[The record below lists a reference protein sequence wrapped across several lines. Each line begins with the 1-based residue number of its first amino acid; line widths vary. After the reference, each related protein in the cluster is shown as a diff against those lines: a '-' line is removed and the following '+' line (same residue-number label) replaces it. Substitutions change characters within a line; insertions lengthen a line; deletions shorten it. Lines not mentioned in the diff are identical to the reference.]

1 MVWTMGELLCEIMRP
16 EPDMPL
22 YEADK
27 FLGPYPSGAP
37 AIFINTVAKLGH
49 SAGIIGGVG
58 SDDFGKCILSRL
70 NESGVDCSL
79 VTEYETGST
88 GVAFVSYFSD
98 GDRRFL
104 FHFPNTPATWPVA
117 PEANKLGE
125 NVSYFHIMG
134 CSLMADSVFGDEI
147 IKLMKALASKGT
159 KISFDPNIRPELMK
173 DGYDK
178 VNEVMKYCNVLLP
191 GRAELLMLSG
201 KSTLEEAVEFCF
213 ENPRLEVIVV
223 KDGSRGCIVYSR
235 GETFSLGV
243 HSIDVKD
250 PTGAGDSFDAAFIC
264 GLIEGKSLNDS
275 ARMATAAAA
284 LNTSAF
290 GPMEGDISRQN
301 IEKIIKENELC
312 YK

>member
-1 MVWTMGELLCEIMRP
+1 MIWTMGELLCEIMRP
-16 EPDMPL
+16 DPDIPL
-22 YEADK
+22 YKADR
-27 FLGPYPSGAP
+27 FIGPYPSGAP

-58 SDDFGKCILSRL
+58 LDDFGKCILSRL

-79 VTEYETGST
+79 VTEYEGAST

-98 GDRRFL
+98 GERQFI

-117 PEANKLGE
+117 PEPNCLGE

-134 CSLMADSVFGDEI
+134 CSLMADLTFGSEI
-147 IKLMKALASKGT
+147 IKLMNGLVSRGT
-159 KISFDPNIRPELMK
+159 KISFDPNIRPELIK
-173 DGYDK
+173 HGYDK

-191 GRAELLMLSG
+191 GRAELLMLTE
-201 KSTLEEAVEFCF
+201 KNTVEEAVELCF
-213 ENPRLEVIVV
+213 KNPCLEVIAM
-223 KDGSRGCIVYSR
+223 KDGSQGCRVYTR
-235 GETFSLGV
+235 NEAFSMGV
-243 HSIDVKD
+243 YPINAKD

-264 GLIEGKSLNDS
+264 GLMEGKSLLDT
-275 ARMATAAAA
+275 AKMATAAAA

-290 GPMEGDISRQN
+290 GPMEGDISRQS
-301 IEKIIKENELC
+301 IDKIIKENELC